1 MKKHINKYIKSHTL
15 PKITLAIVFIHLM
28 VISSEIAYA
37 TNNTDEQWISA
48 LPKPWQLSQQEVN
61 DVLPLFKQRFPDFS
75 DRLRAL
81 SLWRVG
87 TPYEIFKLGE
97 EVAPDLD
104 PIFRLD
110 VSDCTGH
117 VLTTLSLAQSNSW
130 EEARQNMIQIHY
142 KANEDGKKFP
152 TYTSRWHYTADR
164 TMNHPSTPAISGNLI
179 TADKLAVQ
187 NITLNKQK
195 DGSEFLKL
203 GWSLNA
209 DVNYI
214 PNEQITAELLKKL
227 PVIAGVAFVKSAY
240 FSKGIISAHEGMIID
255 GVNLLHAGQLAG
267 ETVVEDFMQY
277 YFTDNGPRFGGIILF
292 GFLPL

>member
-1 MKKHINKYIKSHTL
+1 ML
-15 PKITLAIVFIHLM
+15 KIAISIVFIYMMFL
-28 VISSEIAYA
+28 SSASSFA
-37 TNNTDEQWISA
+37 ANNADEKWLST
-48 LPKPWQLSQQEVN
+48 LPKPWKLSQQQVN
-61 DVLPLFKQRFPDFS
+61 EVLPLFAQRFSDFS

-81 SLWRVG
+81 ALWRVG

-97 EVAPDLD
+97 EALPDLD

-130 EEARQNMIQIHY
+130 DEARHNMIQIHY
-142 KANEDGKKFP
+142 KANDDGMKFP

-164 TMNHPSTPAISGNLI
+164 TMNHPSTPAISASLI
-179 TADKLAVQ
+179 PAEKLAVQ

-195 DGSEFLKL
+195 DGSEFLQL
-203 GWSLNA
+203 GWSLNV

-214 PNEQITAELLKKL
+214 PNEQITAELLRKL
-227 PVIAGVAFVKSAY
+227 PVIAGVAFVKPAY

-255 GVNLLHAGQLAG
+255 GKKLLHAGQVAG
-267 ETVVEDFMQY
+267 ETVVEDFMEY
-277 YFTDNGPRFGGIILF
+277 YFTDKGPRFGGILLF
-292 GFLPL
+292 EFKPL